1 MALVPDMSLGAYA
14 SIFQDLDDKTVCLL
28 DGNFSADDLRKVLAV
43 LDPETAQLQA
53 RVAELEAALRE
64 YRSYAYHRDA
74 GNTLSQMRHFEKFE
88 SELERLLP

>member
-1 MALVPDMSLGAYA
+1 MPLVPDMSLGAYA

-53 RVAELEAALRE
+53 RVAELEAALSLMYEFHKPMAWGSETNKRE
-64 YRSYAYHRDA
+64 A
-74 GNTLSQMRHFEKFE
+74 
-88 SELERLLP
+88 LEEARKALGVEE